1 MSKWCASIFLVRYYM
16 QYKFSWLKLLYIL
29 SHFAQLLPNRVEWDC
44 NNSYNV
50 SGCMSWIY
58 LGIGEKG
65 SELTSIHHL
74 IFKAL
79 LPGEKSSFIWSY
91 LQYLSPFFF
100 TPLNFP
106 FQWEQKLELQP
117 ISQQD
122 LSENS
127 NTFRQNYSRFPSE
140 ACWSFSPCPA
150 EACGSWLTSRCVPE
164 NVPEE
169 KKKKRERKT
178 VDYISTVPPLNNSS
192 HSSVQPPLQKPHLNK
207 QTLQCSEI
215 IMQPTIRCLFTWT
228 QDHGSLG
235 FATISPKT
243 DRAWK

>member
-29 SHFAQLLPNRVEWDC
+29 SHFAQSLPNRVEWDC

-65 SELTSIHHL
+65 SELTSIHHS

-106 FQWEQKLELQP
+106 LQWEQKLELQP

-178 VDYISTVPPLNNSS
+178 VDYISTVPPWTTAAILLSS
-192 HSSVQPPLQKPHLNK
+192 RLCRNLISTNRLFNVQK
-207 QTLQCSEI
+207 S
-215 IMQPTIRCLFTWT
+215 
-228 QDHGSLG
+228 
-235 FATISPKT
+235 
-243 DRAWK
+243 